1 MSLLLELFYLSFIL
15 LNVCLTVGLT
25 TFSWWLEI
33 VSFRSW
39 IESGWT
45 RGQTIPCCL
54 NWLSVNFTSCWRQG
68 EIWSPFARCS
78 AQSILFF
85 KSIHFLSW
93 SSFDFNLG
101 IVAFS
106 YWAIH
111 CLRNLLVIHD
121 SLTYPFQWHSW
132 LKHMHKECSLVILL
146 VLRDI
151 IIKLEITSS
160 NSYHQFVTS
169 HLNDVLLTS
178 NKVALALNISDRKVD
193 VQLGKLLQ
201 NFLLDDT
208 GTLSFFNVKL
218 DWVHAEEFITFLI
231 DLLLS

>member
-1 MSLLLELFYLSFIL
+1 
-15 LNVCLTVGLT
+15 
-25 TFSWWLEI
+25 
-33 VSFRSW
+33 
-39 IESGWT
+39 
-45 RGQTIPCCL
+45 
-54 NWLSVNFTSCWRQG
+54 
-68 EIWSPFARCS
+68 
-78 AQSILFF
+78 
-85 KSIHFLSW
+85 
-93 SSFDFNLG
+93 
-101 IVAFS
+101 
-106 YWAIH
+106 
-111 CLRNLLVIHD
+111 
-121 SLTYPFQWHSW
+121 
-132 LKHMHKECSLVILL
+132 MHKECSLVILL
-146 VLRDI
+146 VLRDV